1 MASSSAS
8 SSSRA
13 YSPSSSSRSHTSSY
27 VSGRARIGTGPS
39 SPNYSPKT
47 SVSDLAHKGS
57 ALRENPRPLDFGS
70 PGFNATIALFEG
82 TPDEK
87 VICLGPWEVVGTE
100 NRRVLWQG
108 SYQLERLEHFLPC
121 SSALETFP
129 HTLHSRHRQFSDPDA
144 LEQTVTFNEPH
155 RVRYTNQDGVV
166 THNKLM
172 RVSYKFITTDSA
184 LSFQGDLRE
193 KDLVD
198 WFDVDVVWTDTHAR
212 TDAFGSVCGI
222 GTVQRLKFWADRQ
235 TSLHSLTVFANRERR
250 NGGSRSQ
257 GHQDGGAGAD
267 GRRRG
272 IYREFQ
278 VYHFQGDFRLRD
290 NRRRRLELQ
299 ICGDRRGSSESS
311 VSGAV
316 TADSIR
322 YLGIQFSRIEDY
334 RRFLE
339 AWAVAHR
346 QDSRFPG
353 ITLPL
358 DVFELPSPQI
368 AASAAYGHVQQS
380 MWQTNLPILP
390 PPAEEDEDEGKDKED
405 IKGEFK
411 YNTKEDLE
419 ENIKVFQEEFGK
431 EINEEINEEVKDQSV
446 EEIGKGAEKAIKEE
460 VSAERFKKAK
470 EQFEKDDEKE
480 FADRE
485 EPEVREE
492 VREEV
497 EEKIEGEVEEGA
509 REEVREEVEDD
520 RVSEADHDKDIDVSR
535 PRSEK
540 PLESHP
546 LVRMFNPPNQGT
558 QDYSILV
565 NAGSIFTTTTPRLAS
580 AL

>member
-1 MASSSAS
+1 MPP
-8 SSSRA
+8 RLNI
-13 YSPSSSSRSHTSSY
+13 SHMINGARRQKNERKADC
-27 VSGRARIGTGPS
+27 VSI
-39 SPNYSPKT
+39 
-47 SVSDLAHKGS
+47 
-57 ALRENPRPLDFGS
+57 
-70 PGFNATIALFEG
+70 
-82 TPDEK
+82 
-87 VICLGPWEVVGTE
+87 
-100 NRRVLWQG
+100 
-108 SYQLERLEHFLPC
+108 
-121 SSALETFP
+121 
-129 HTLHSRHRQFSDPDA
+129 
-144 LEQTVTFNEPH
+144 
-155 RVRYTNQDGVV
+155 
-166 THNKLM
+166 
-172 RVSYKFITTDSA
+172 
-184 LSFQGDLRE
+184 
-193 KDLVD
+193 
-198 WFDVDVVWTDTHAR
+198 
-212 TDAFGSVCGI
+212 
-222 GTVQRLKFWADRQ
+222 
-235 TSLHSLTVFANRERR
+235 
-250 NGGSRSQ
+250 
-257 GHQDGGAGAD
+257 
-267 GRRRG
+267 
-272 IYREFQ
+272 
-278 VYHFQGDFRLRD
+278 
-290 NRRRRLELQ
+290 
-299 ICGDRRGSSESS
+299 
-311 VSGAV
+311 
-316 TADSIR
+316 
-322 YLGIQFSRIEDY
+322 DY

-446 EEIGKGAEKAIKEE
+446 EEIEKGVEKAIKEE

-546 LVRMFNPPNQGT
+546 LVRMFNVGRRWF
-558 QDYSILV
+558 DSVFYLV
-565 NAGSIFTTTTPRLAS
+565 TIPAPQPGHSRLQYTCVS
-580 AL
+580 